1 MLHLRHLYST
11 CRRIIPIVAKGKYIL
26 THFLPTTYI
35 YTRQDARLIIEIV
48 KIRPRGDIYKR
59 KKMAKPTT
67 IRIPE
72 DLLNEIDRFV
82 RESKLDRSAYLRK
95 VLRKGFSLD
104 KQDRLLLKY
113 VRKELSQMEVCKE
126 LKWDPWEFLAQLKAR
141 NLYLNV
147 ELEDW
152 LDAAELP

>member
-1 MLHLRHLYST
+1 
-11 CRRIIPIVAKGKYIL
+11 
-26 THFLPTTYI
+26 
-35 YTRQDARLIIEIV
+35 
-48 KIRPRGDIYKR
+48 
-59 KKMAKPTT
+59 MAKPTT

-72 DLLNEIDRFV
+72 DLLHEIDRFV
-82 RESKLDRSAYLRK
+82 QESNLDRSTYLRE

-126 LKWDPWEFLAQLKAR
+126 LNWDPWEFLSQLKTR
-141 NLYLNV
+141 NLFLNV

-152 LDAAELP
+152 LDASDLPSSSIVPL

>member
-1 MLHLRHLYST
+1 M
-11 CRRIIPIVAKGKYIL
+11 
-26 THFLPTTYI
+26 
-35 YTRQDARLIIEIV
+35 AR
-48 KIRPRGDIYKR
+48 
-59 KKMAKPTT
+59 PTT

-72 DLLNEIDRFV
+72 DLLNEINEFV
-82 RESKLDRSAYLRK
+82 LELKLDRSTYLRE

-126 LKWDPWEFLAQLKAR
+126 LKWDPWEFLTQLKTR

-152 LDAAELP
+152 LDAAELPSE

>member
-1 MLHLRHLYST
+1 
-11 CRRIIPIVAKGKYIL
+11 
-26 THFLPTTYI
+26 
-35 YTRQDARLIIEIV
+35 
-48 KIRPRGDIYKR
+48 
-59 KKMAKPTT
+59 MAKPTT

-72 DLLNEIDRFV
+72 DLLNEINEMV
-82 RESKLDRSAYLRK
+82 QELKLDRSAYLRE

-104 KQDRLLLKY
+104 KQERLLLKY

-126 LKWDPWEFLAQLKAR
+126 LNWAPWDFLTQLKAR

-152 LDAAELP
+152 LDAADLPSS

>member
-1 MLHLRHLYST
+1 
-11 CRRIIPIVAKGKYIL
+11 
-26 THFLPTTYI
+26 
-35 YTRQDARLIIEIV
+35 
-48 KIRPRGDIYKR
+48 
-59 KKMAKPTT
+59 MAKPTT

-72 DLLNEIDRFV
+72 DLLDEINDMV
-82 RESKLDRSAYLRK
+82 QELKLDRSAYLRE

-126 LKWDPWEFLAQLKAR
+126 LNWAPWEFLSQLKSR
-141 NLYLNV
+141 NLHLNV

-152 LDAAELP
+152 LDAAELQL